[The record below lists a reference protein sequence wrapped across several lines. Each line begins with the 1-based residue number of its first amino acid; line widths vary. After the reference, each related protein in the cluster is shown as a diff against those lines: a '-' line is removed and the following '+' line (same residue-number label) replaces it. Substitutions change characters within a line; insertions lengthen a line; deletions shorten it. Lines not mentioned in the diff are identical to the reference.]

1 MSAINNALS
10 ELANSHSNQP
20 EQVVKAKVKPVKQ
33 LKVLPWVV
41 GSFGLSLAV
50 GGWALSTQAPVV
62 ESQPLTGVSV
72 DKTVEVVVSP
82 TSKSS
87 VSSDAIYLPQRKSD
101 KKNNPPP
108 SNLIN
113 ENSSRLPQPPILK
126 VATTATPPTKVAKGE
141 VVVRQVELSSAQL
154 AEKAEIRAKKALDN
168 NNLNEALSHYQEALR
183 YAPASVKVR
192 QKLSALYYGKGES
205 RKAVDILSKG
215 IQLDREDSTLRISLA
230 KLLMKEQQN
239 EAALTA
245 LVHLPQ
251 KASVE
256 YLSLRAALAQKSKQD
271 DIALSSYQSL
281 VSMDPDSGRWWL
293 GLGIQQERA
302 LNLLKAEE
310 AYQQALTKLGLSNQ
324 SKQFIR
330 DRLSLIG
337 RLEGQPDAN

>member
-108 SNLIN
+108 SNLI
-113 ENSSRLPQPPILK
+113 K
-126 VATTATPPTKVAKGE
+126 
-141 VVVRQVELSSAQL
+141 
-154 AEKAEIRAKKALDN
+154 
-168 NNLNEALSHYQEALR
+168 
-183 YAPASVKVR
+183 
-192 QKLSALYYGKGES
+192 
-205 RKAVDILSKG
+205 
-215 IQLDREDSTLRISLA
+215 
-230 KLLMKEQQN
+230 
-239 EAALTA
+239 
-245 LVHLPQ
+245 
-251 KASVE
+251 
-256 YLSLRAALAQKSKQD
+256 
-271 DIALSSYQSL
+271 
-281 VSMDPDSGRWWL
+281 
-293 GLGIQQERA
+293 
-302 LNLLKAEE
+302 
-310 AYQQALTKLGLSNQ
+310 
-324 SKQFIR
+324 
-330 DRLSLIG
+330 
-337 RLEGQPDAN
+337 